1 VATKALGSLAVLLLA
16 LAAACGGGE
25 NAAPAPDPT
34 AGLEEETPAPAA
46 APESTAVAQAPG
58 PVPTAGQASIPE
70 PGEPLVREVYS
81 YSGGPRDPF
90 ESVLGRATIGPEF
103 ADLILVAI
111 YFNVRSPAA
120 SIVVLRDRVTSKRY
134 TVRQG
139 ERLGRMRVADVR
151 PKDVTFAIDDYG
163 TVRQESLTLRKQEE
177 TQ

>member
-1 VATKALGSLAVLLLA
+1 MATKALGSLAVLLLA
-16 LAAACGGGE
+16 LAACGGGGDE
-25 NAAPAPDPT
+25 AAPAPDPT
-34 AGLEEETPAPAA
+34 AGIEEAPPATATATPPAAPAA
-46 APESTAVAQAPG
+46 GPVQAPAQAD
-58 PVPTAGQASIPE
+58 VPE

-103 ADLILVAI
+103 ADLMLVGI
-111 YFNVRSPAA
+111 YYNVRSPAA
-120 SIVVLRDRVTSKRY
+120 SIVVLRDRVTGRRY

>member
-1 VATKALGSLAVLLLA
+1 MATKALGSLAVLLLA
-16 LAAACGGGE
+16 LAACGGGE
-25 NAAPAPDPT
+25 DAAPAPDPT
-34 AGLEEETPAPAA
+34 AGIEEGTPAPAA
-46 APESTAVAQAPG
+46 APDTTAVAQAP
-58 PVPTAGQASIPE
+58 VPAAAQAAVPE

-120 SIVVLRDRVTSKRY
+120 SIVVLRDRVTSRRY

>member
-1 VATKALGSLAVLLLA
+1 MATKALGSLAGLLLA
-16 LAAACGGGE
+16 LAACGGGGE
-25 NAAPAPDPT
+25 NAAPAPDPM
-34 AGLEEETPAPAA
+34 AGIEEGTPAPAA
-46 APESTAVAQAPG
+46 SPDTTAVAQT
-58 PVPTAGQASIPE
+58 PVPAAGQASIPE

-90 ESVLGRATIGPEF
+90 ESVLGRATVGPEF

>member
-1 VATKALGSLAVLLLA
+1 MATKALGSLAVLLLA
-16 LAAACGGGE
+16 LAACGGGDE
-25 NAAPAPDPT
+25 AAPAPDPMAGIEDAPPAAAT
-34 AGLEEETPAPAA
+34 ATPPAAPAA
-46 APESTAVAQAPG
+46 GPAQAP
-58 PVPTAGQASIPE
+58 AQAVPE

-103 ADLILVAI
+103 ADLMLVGI
-111 YFNVRSPAA
+111 YYNVRSPAA
-120 SIVVLRDRVTSKRY
+120 SIVVLRDRVTGRRY